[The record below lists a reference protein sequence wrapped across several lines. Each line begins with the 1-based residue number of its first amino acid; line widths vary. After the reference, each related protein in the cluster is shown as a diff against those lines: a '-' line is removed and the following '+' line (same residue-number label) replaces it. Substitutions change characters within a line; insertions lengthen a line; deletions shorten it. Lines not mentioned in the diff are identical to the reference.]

1 MANPCDAPH
10 YHGGRLFAATKKYP
24 DAPKPWLDLS
34 TGINCVAYP
43 FVAPPSDAY
52 ARLPEPE
59 VLEEL
64 EAVAARF
71 FGLGDSAACVAAPG
85 TQALLQALPRLIPAK
100 NVGILGFSYAE
111 HGRCWA
117 ASGAEVFVA
126 ETLDDLLAAEVAV
139 IVNPNNP
146 DGKLRHLAALR
157 DLAARLAARGK
168 WLIVDEAFADFSPGA
183 SLAPALPL
191 PGVVVLRS
199 FGKTFGLAGVR
210 LGFALGLE
218 PFARRLRQALGPWA
232 VSGPALEIGRQ
243 AYADSDWVARSAARL
258 AQDGAA
264 LDSVLRDAGFEAV
277 GGTPLFRLVR
287 HERAAAIFETL
298 CHAGVLVRPFT
309 EKPGWLRFG
318 IPHGEAEFA
327 RLRAALTRDGD

>member
-10 YHGGRLFAATKKYP
+10 YHGGRLSAATKKYP
-24 DAPKPWLDLS
+24 LAPKPWLDLS

-43 FVAPPSDAY
+43 FVTPGADAY

-59 VLEEL
+59 VFDALET
-64 EAVAARF
+64 VAGRF
-71 FGLGDSAACVAAPG
+71 FGVGDSADCVAAPG

-100 NVGILGFSYAE
+100 KVGILGFSYAE

-126 ETLDDLLAAEVAV
+126 EESDALLEAEVAV

-146 DGKLRHLAALR
+146 DGRLRQQDALR
-157 DLAARLAARGK
+157 DLAERLAARGK
-168 WLIVDEAFADFSPGA
+168 WLILDEAFADFLPQA

-199 FGKTFGLAGVR
+199 FGKCFGLAGVR
-210 LGFALGLE
+210 LGFALAPK
-218 PFARRLRQALGPWA
+218 PFGRRLRQALGPWA
-232 VSGPALEIGRQ
+232 VSGPALDIGIQ
-243 AYADSDWVARSAARL
+243 AYGDPDWVTQSAARL
-258 AQDGAA
+258 TGDGAV
-264 LDSVLRDAGFEAV
+264 LDGVLRDAGLEAV

-287 HERAAAIFETL
+287 HERAAEVFQSL
-298 CHAGVLVRPFT
+298 CEAGVLVRPFS
-309 EKPGWLRFG
+309 EKPEWLRFG
-318 IPHGEAEFA
+318 IPHGEAELA
-327 RLRAALTRDGD
+327 RLRGALARA

>member
-24 DAPKPWLDLS
+24 LAPKPWLDLS

-43 FVAPPSDAY
+43 FVTPSADAY

-59 VLEEL
+59 AVEAL

-71 FGLGDSAACVAAPG
+71 FGLGDSQCCVAAPG

-100 NVGILGFSYAE
+100 TVAVLGFSYAE
-111 HGRCWA
+111 HRRCWA

-126 ETLDDLLAAEVAV
+126 EHFDGLLAAEVAV

-146 DGKLRHLAALR
+146 DGKLRQLAALR
-157 DLAARLAARGK
+157 DLASRLAQRGK
-168 WLIVDEAFADFSPGA
+168 WLVIDEAFADLLPGA
-183 SLAPALPL
+183 SLAPDLPL
-191 PGVVVLRS
+191 PGVIVLRS
-199 FGKTFGLAGVR
+199 FGKCFGLAGVR
-210 LGFALGLE
+210 LGFALGPQPLV
-218 PFARRLRQALGPWA
+218 RRLRQALGPWA
-232 VSGPALEIGRQ
+232 VSGPALEIGLQ
-243 AYADSDWVARSAARL
+243 AYADSGWVAQSAARL
-258 AQDGAA
+258 ARDGAA
-264 LDSVLRDAGFEAV
+264 LDAVMRDAGLDAV

-287 HERAAAIFETL
+287 HERAAEIFEKL
-298 CHAGVLVRPFT
+298 CGAGILVRPFE

-318 IPHGEAEFA
+318 IPHGEQEFA
-327 RLRAALTRDGD
+327 RLRGALA